1 MYVPTMGR
9 TAHDEQQPDVHFS
22 LDAVADEAHKA
33 HYEPY
38 DEVGTCGYKGVYPEE
53 SDDYRQTDAS
63 ENQTYRST
71 NQPYN
76 GAGKPLYSGLAWSYG
91 SFPFGPVPG
100 RPSGCAP
107 ESDDELYSLPD
118 DETSGYGDQG
128 TLRNGCR
135 AGKPS
140 NKGPYG
146 RGDAHKGHEPPIYPP
161 STDVPVASYKGA

>member
-1 MYVPTMGR
+1 MSADVCPDHGR

-71 NQPYN
+71 NQPDN
-76 GAGKPLYSGLAWSYG
+76 GTGKPFYSGLAWSDG
-91 SFPFGPVPG
+91 GFPFWPVPG

-107 ESDDELYSLPD
+107 ESDDELHRLPD
-118 DETSGYGDQG
+118 DETSRDCDESAI
-128 TLRNGCR
+128 RNGCR
-135 AGKPS
+135 AGEAA

-146 RGDAHKGHEPPIYPP
+146 CGENRGVRAW
-161 STDVPVASYKGA
+161 